1 MIEENHIYFLK
12 IVENYLEIR
21 LAYDPKKGT
30 ICFMGEFTYRTLAI
44 LDKYKFETSK
54 QYVSDLIKEDL
65 KQVEGDAYK
74 TQAKIKE
81 LESNVL
87 SLEKDLEKIYEQNKL
102 YEEYQSAL
110 EFNDKIDDKVETLE
124 TALNKSK
131 SFG

>member
-44 LDKYKFETSK
+44 LDKFKFETSK

-65 KQVEGDAYK
+65 KQELREEPFSIEEMREHYSQRLKEGWTKAGENTYYDAEPK
-74 TQAKIKE
+74 PLKRV
-81 LESNVL
+81 SMN
-87 SLEKDLEKIYEQNKL
+87 KDYEHG
-102 YEEYQSAL
+102 
-110 EFNDKIDDKVETLE
+110 FTDT
-124 TALNKSK
+124 
-131 SFG
+131 